1 MVFGVSNIQIP
12 SADITGQVYRP
23 SASEQKARILEQKTK
38 MTEATKITEIAK
50 VTSITT
56 ISGYDNV
63 LDDIEELLGFEA
75 STEDMDDY
83 LLLDFDP
90 DKAEIEY
97 SSGIAIESITT
108 AGGQKFVEYGEEVSV
123 ISGSD
128 GNVLRFSA
136 EVNDGLYHHVG
147 KSVPDPDDWFILE
160 VLVNPTEDDE
170 DQIIVSKQTEMT
182 CSKPLYELGITED
195 GKYYFSVTS
204 GDRKYTA
211 EGGSVSGTQKIIGVY
226 SADNDIIYLY
236 VDDEL
241 QATKSQSLSGSL
253 VTPDE
258 HYNMVIGNHVCL
270 IDSTDGYF
278 YEYEGFLEYVRLW
291 GE

>member
-1 MVFGVSNIQIP
+1 MVFVVSNIQIP
-12 SADITGQVYRP
+12 SADLTGQMYQP
-23 SASEQKARILEQKTK
+23 SFSEQKARILEQKTK
-38 MTEATKITEIAK
+38 ITEPTTAK
-50 VTSITT
+50 LLTT

-75 STEDMDDY
+75 STEDMGDY
-83 LLLDFDP
+83 LLLNFDP

-108 AGGQKFVEYGEEVSV
+108 AGGQKFVAYGEEVSV

-128 GNVLRFSA
+128 GNMLRFSA
-136 EVNDGLYHHVG
+136 EVNDGLNHYGG
-147 KSVPDPDDWFILE
+147 KAISDPDDWFILE
-160 VLVNPTEDDE
+160 VLVKPTEDDE

-182 CSKPLYELGITED
+182 CSNPLYELGVTED

-211 EGGSVSGTQKIIGVY
+211 EGGSVSGTQKITGVY
-226 SADNDIIYLY
+226 SADNDVIYLY

-241 QATKSQSLSGSL
+241 QATKSLSGSL

-258 HYNMVIGNHVCL
+258 HYKMTIGNYNCL
-270 IDSTDGYF
+270 IDSTYNYF
-278 YEYEGFLEYVRLW
+278 YEYEGFLEYVRFW